1 MFVLIGYGIVIFSI
15 FGGFVMAGGHIAALI
30 QPIEL
35 LMIFGGAAGAFLV
48 GNDSKTIRATIKT
61 LPTVIQG
68 SQYSKLMYMDLL
80 AMMFEILTKIRK
92 DGMMSIEKDVEN
104 PENSAVFGKYPK
116 LLKDHHLIDF
126 ICDYLRLMLSGNM
139 DAFQIENLMDN
150 DIETYDAE
158 GHVVTHAIAR
168 MADGMPAFGIVAA
181 VMGVVHTME
190 SVGSVPPSVLGALIA
205 QALVGTFLGILLG
218 YGFIGPLAT
227 LLEQKHSESSKMLQ
241 TTKVIMIASLNGYA
255 PTIAVEFGRKVL
267 FSTERPG
274 FIELE
279 DHIKDARTK

>member
-15 FGGFVMAGGHIAALI
+15 FGGFIMAGGHIAALL

-48 GNDSKTIRATIKT
+48 GNETKTIRATIKA
-61 LPTVIQG
+61 LPSLLQG
-68 SQYSKLMYMDLL
+68 SQYSKKLYMDLL

-104 PENSAVFGKYPK
+104 PENSAIFGKYPK

-150 DIETYDAE
+150 DIETHDAE
-158 GHVVTHAIAR
+158 SHIVSHAIAK

-190 SVGSVPPSVLGALIA
+190 SVGSVPPAALGALIA

-218 YGFIGPLAT
+218 YGFIGPLAS
-227 LLEQKHSESSKMLQ
+227 LLEQKHAESSKMLQ

-279 DHIKDARTK
+279 DHIKEARTK

>member
-1 MFVLIGYGIVIFSI
+1 MFVLIGYGVVIFSI
-15 FGGFVMAGGHIAALI
+15 FGGFIMAGGHIAALL

-35 LMIFGGAAGAFLV
+35 LMIFGGGAGAFLV
-48 GNDSKTIRATIKT
+48 GNDTKTIRATIKAMPSV
-61 LPTVIQG
+61 LQG
-68 SQYSKLMYMDLL
+68 SQYSKKLYMDLL

-104 PENSAVFGKYPK
+104 PENSVIFGKYPK

-150 DIETYDAE
+150 DIETHDAE
-158 GHVVTHAIAR
+158 AHIVTHAIAK

-190 SVGSVPPSVLGALIA
+190 SVGSVPPAALGALIA

-218 YGFIGPLAT
+218 YGFIGPLAS
-227 LLEQKHSESSKMLQ
+227 LLEQKHAESSKMLQ

-279 DHIKDARTK
+279 DHIKEARTK

>member
-1 MFVLIGYGIVIFSI
+1 MFVLIGYGIVIFAI
-15 FGGFVMAGGHIAALI
+15 FGGFVMAGGHLAALL

-48 GNDSKTIRATIKT
+48 GNDSKTIRATIKA
-61 LPTVIQG
+61 LPTVLQG
-68 SQYSKLMYMDLL
+68 SQYSKKMYMDLL

-150 DIETYDAE
+150 DIEPHDAD
-158 GHVVTHAIAR
+158 GHTVTHAIAR

-190 SVGSVPPSVLGALIA
+190 SVGSVPPAALGALIA

-227 LLEQKHSESSKMLQ
+227 LLEQKHNESSKMLQ

-279 DHIKDARTK
+279 DHIKEARTK

>member
-1 MFVLIGYGIVIFSI
+1 MFVLIGYGIVIFAI
-15 FGGFVMAGGHIAALI
+15 FGGFLMAGGHLAALL

-48 GNDSKTIRATIKT
+48 GNDSKTIRATIKA

-68 SQYSKLMYMDLL
+68 SQYSKRLYMDLL

-104 PENSAVFGKYPK
+104 PENSVVFGKYPK

-150 DIETYDAE
+150 DIETHDAE
-158 GHVVTHAIAR
+158 GHTVTHAIAR

-190 SVGSVPPSVLGALIA
+190 SVGSVPPAALGALIA

-227 LLEQKHSESSKMLQ
+227 LLEQKHSEASKMLQ

-267 FSTERPG
+267 YSTERPG

-279 DHIKDARTK
+279 DHIKEARTK

>member
-1 MFVLIGYGIVIFSI
+1 MFVLIGYGVVIFSI
-15 FGGFVMAGGHIAALI
+15 FGGFIMAGGHIAALL

-48 GNDSKTIRATIKT
+48 GNDTKTIRATIKV
-61 LPTVIQG
+61 LPSLLQG
-68 SQYSKLMYMDLL
+68 SQYSKKIYMDLL

-150 DIETYDAE
+150 DIETHDAE
-158 GHVVTHAIAR
+158 SHIVSHAIAK

-190 SVGSVPPSVLGALIA
+190 SVGSVPPAALGALIA

-218 YGFIGPLAT
+218 YGFIGPLAS
-227 LLEQKHSESSKMLQ
+227 LLDQKHAESSKMLQ

-267 FSTERPG
+267 YSTERPG

-279 DHIKDARTK
+279 DHIKEARTK

>member
-1 MFVLIGYGIVIFSI
+1 MFVLIGYGIVIFAI
-15 FGGFVMAGGHIAALI
+15 FGGFLMAGGHLAALL
-30 QPIEL
+30 QPVEL

-68 SQYSKLMYMDLL
+68 SQYSKRLYMDLL

-104 PENSAVFGKYPK
+104 PENSVVFGKYPK

-150 DIETYDAE
+150 DIETHDAE
-158 GHVVTHAIAR
+158 GHTVTHAIAR

-190 SVGSVPPSVLGALIA
+190 SVGSVPPAALGALIA

-227 LLEQKHSESSKMLQ
+227 LLEQKHSEASKMLQ

-267 FSTERPG
+267 YSTERPG

-279 DHIKDARTK
+279 DHIKEARTK

>member
-1 MFVLIGYGIVIFSI
+1 MFVLIGYGVVIFSI
-15 FGGFVMAGGHIAALI
+15 FGGFVLAGGHLYALL

-35 LMIFGGAAGAFLV
+35 LMIFGGAAGAFVV
-48 GNDSKTIRATIKT
+48 GNDSKTLRATVKT
-61 LPTVIQG
+61 LPTVLQG
-68 SQYSKLMYMDLL
+68 TQYTKSMYMDLL

-92 DGMMSIEKDVEN
+92 DGMMAIEKDVEN
-104 PENSAVFGKYPK
+104 PENSLIFGKYPK
-116 LLKDHHLIDF
+116 LIKQHHLIDF

-158 GHVVTHAIAR
+158 SHVVSHAITR
-168 MADGMPAFGIVAA
+168 MADGMPAFGIIAA

-190 SVGSVPPSVLGALIA
+190 SVGSVPPAELGALVA
-205 QALVGTFLGILLG
+205 KALVGTFLGILLG
-218 YGFIGPLAT
+218 YGFVGPLAS
-227 LLEQKHSESSKMLQ
+227 LLDQKHAEVNKMLQ

-274 FIELE
+274 FLELE
-279 DHIKDARTK
+279 DYIKEARTK

>member
-1 MFVLIGYGIVIFSI
+1 MFVLIGYGIVIFAI
-15 FGGFVMAGGHIAALI
+15 FGGFVMAGGHLAALL

-48 GNDSKTIRATIKT
+48 GNDSKTIRATIKA

-68 SQYSKLMYMDLL
+68 SQYSKRLYMDLL

-104 PENSAVFGKYPK
+104 PENSVVFGKYPK

-150 DIETYDAE
+150 DIETHDAE
-158 GHVVTHAIAR
+158 GHTVTHAIAR

-190 SVGSVPPSVLGALIA
+190 SVGSVPPAALGALIA

-227 LLEQKHSESSKMLQ
+227 LLEQKHSEASKMLQ

-267 FSTERPG
+267 YSTERPG

-279 DHIKDARTK
+279 DHIKEARTK

>member
-1 MFVLIGYGIVIFSI
+1 MFVLIGYGIVIFAI
-15 FGGFVMAGGHIAALI
+15 FGGFVMAGGHLAALL

-35 LMIFGGAAGAFLV
+35 MMIFGGAAGAFLV
-48 GNDSKTIRATIKT
+48 GNDSKTIRATIKA
-61 LPTVIQG
+61 LPSVIQG
-68 SQYSKLMYMDLL
+68 SQYSKKMYMDLL

-104 PENSAVFGKYPK
+104 PDTSAVFGKYPK

-150 DIETYDAE
+150 DIETHDAE
-158 GHVVTHAIAR
+158 SHIVSHAIAR

-190 SVGSVPPSVLGALIA
+190 SVGSVPPAALGALIA

-227 LLEQKHSESSKMLQ
+227 LLEQKHAESSKMLQ

-279 DHIKDARTK
+279 DHIKEARAK

>member
-1 MFVLIGYGIVIFSI
+1 MFVLIGYGIVIFAI
-15 FGGFVMAGGHIAALI
+15 FGGFVMAGGHLAALL

-48 GNDSKTIRATIKT
+48 GNDSKTIRATIKA
-61 LPTVIQG
+61 LPTILQG
-68 SQYSKLMYMDLL
+68 SQYSKTMYMDLL

-158 GHVVTHAIAR
+158 GHMVTHAIAR

-190 SVGSVPPSVLGALIA
+190 SVGSVPPAALGALIA

-218 YGFIGPLAT
+218 YGFIGPIAT

-279 DHIKDARTK
+279 DHIKEARTK

>member
-1 MFVLIGYGIVIFSI
+1 MFVLIGYAIVIFSI
-15 FGGFVMAGGHIAALI
+15 FGGFVMAGGHLAALI

-68 SQYSKLMYMDLL
+68 SQYSKRMYMDLL

-190 SVGSVPPSVLGALIA
+190 SVGSVPPAALGALIA

>member
-15 FGGFVMAGGHIAALI
+15 FGGFVMAGGHMAALL

-35 LMIFGGAAGAFLV
+35 LMIFGGATGAFLV
-48 GNDSKTIRATIKT
+48 GNDTKTIRATIKV
-61 LPTVIQG
+61 LPSLLQG
-68 SQYSKLMYMDLL
+68 SQYSKKLYMDLL

-104 PENSAVFGKYPK
+104 PENSAIFGKYPK

-150 DIETYDAE
+150 DIETHDAE
-158 GHVVTHAIAR
+158 SHIVSHAIAK
-168 MADGMPAFGIVAA
+168 MADGLPAFGIVAA

-190 SVGSVPPSVLGALIA
+190 SVGSVPPAALGGLIA

-218 YGFIGPLAT
+218 YGFIGPLAS
-227 LLEQKHSESSKMLQ
+227 LLDQKHAESSKMLQ
-241 TTKVIMIASLNGYA
+241 TTKVIIIASLNGYA

-279 DHIKDARTK
+279 DHIKEARTK

>member
-1 MFVLIGYGIVIFSI
+1 MFVLIGYGIVVFAV
-15 FGGFVMAGGHIAALI
+15 FGGFVMAGGHLAALL

-48 GNDSKTIRATIKT
+48 GNDSKTIRATIKA
-61 LPTVIQG
+61 LPSVIQG
-68 SQYSKLMYMDLL
+68 SQYSKTMYMDLL

-150 DIETYDAE
+150 DIETHDAE
-158 GHVVTHAIAR
+158 SHIVSHAIAR

-190 SVGSVPPSVLGALIA
+190 SVGSVPPAALGALIA

-218 YGFIGPLAT
+218 YGFIGPLAS
-227 LLEQKHSESSKMLQ
+227 LLEQKHAESSKMLQ

-279 DHIKDARTK
+279 DHIKEARTK

>member
-1 MFVLIGYGIVIFSI
+1 MFVLIGYGIVIFAI
-15 FGGFVMAGGHIAALI
+15 FGGFVMAGGHLAALL

-48 GNDSKTIRATIKT
+48 GNDSKTIRATIKA

-68 SQYSKLMYMDLL
+68 SQYSKRLYMDLL

-104 PENSAVFGKYPK
+104 PENSVVFGKYPK

-126 ICDYLRLMLSGNM
+126 ICDYLRLMLSGNR

-150 DIETYDAE
+150 DIETHDAE
-158 GHVVTHAIAR
+158 GHTVTHAIAR

-190 SVGSVPPSVLGALIA
+190 SVGSVPPAALGALIA

-227 LLEQKHSESSKMLQ
+227 LLEQKHSEASKMLQ

-267 FSTERPG
+267 YSTERPG

-279 DHIKDARTK
+279 DHIKEARTK

>member
-1 MFVLIGYGIVIFSI
+1 MFVLIGYGIVIFAI
-15 FGGFVMAGGHIAALI
+15 FGGFVMAGGHLAALL

-48 GNDSKTIRATIKT
+48 GNDSKTIRATIKV

-68 SQYSKLMYMDLL
+68 SQYSKRLYMDLL

-104 PENSAVFGKYPK
+104 PENSVVFGKYPK

-150 DIETYDAE
+150 DIETHDAE
-158 GHVVTHAIAR
+158 GHTVTHAIAR

-190 SVGSVPPSVLGALIA
+190 SVGSVPPAALGALIA

-227 LLEQKHSESSKMLQ
+227 LLEQKHSEASKMLQ

-267 FSTERPG
+267 YSTERPG

-279 DHIKDARTK
+279 DHIKEARTK

>member
-15 FGGFVMAGGHIAALI
+15 FGGFIMAGGHIAALL

-48 GNDSKTIRATIKT
+48 GNDAKTIRATIKV
-61 LPTVIQG
+61 LPSLLQG
-68 SQYSKLMYMDLL
+68 SQYSKRLYMDLL

-150 DIETYDAE
+150 DIETHDAE
-158 GHVVTHAIAR
+158 SHIVSHAIAK

-190 SVGSVPPSVLGALIA
+190 SVGSVPPAALGALIA

-218 YGFIGPLAT
+218 YGFIGPLAS
-227 LLEQKHSESSKMLQ
+227 LLEQKHAESSKMLQ

-279 DHIKDARTK
+279 DHIKEARTK

>member
-15 FGGFVMAGGHIAALI
+15 FGGFVMAGGHMAALL

-35 LMIFGGAAGAFLV
+35 LMIFGGATGAFLV
-48 GNDSKTIRATIKT
+48 GNDTKTIRATIKV
-61 LPTVIQG
+61 LPSLLQG
-68 SQYSKLMYMDLL
+68 SQYSKRLYMDLL

-104 PENSAVFGKYPK
+104 PENSAIFGKYPK

-150 DIETYDAE
+150 DIETHDAE
-158 GHVVTHAIAR
+158 SHIVSHAIAK
-168 MADGMPAFGIVAA
+168 MADGLPAFGIVAA

-190 SVGSVPPSVLGALIA
+190 SVGSVPPAALGALIA

-218 YGFIGPLAT
+218 YGFIGPLAS
-227 LLEQKHSESSKMLQ
+227 LLDQKHAESSKMLQ

-279 DHIKDARTK
+279 DHIKEARTK